1 MRPISREMAAEQAR
15 QVELLESFQD
25 VIRIRAQAGQFVFY
39 SRHIPPGLFLVLDGA
54 VAVLRGGGREDLPA
68 LGTQDA
74 TGGAF
79 FVPALDELDEPAG
92 AGVVVEREAEMLF
105 IPRSLALGATAVRRF
120 LENDGRFPALSLR

>member
-1 MRPISREMAAEQAR
+1 MAAEQAR

-39 SRHIPPGLFLVLDGA
+39 SRHIPPGLFLVLAGS

-74 TGGAF
+74 AGGAF
-79 FVPALDELDEPAG
+79 FVPALEELDQPAG
-92 AGVVVEREAEMLF
+92 AGVVVQREAEMLF

-120 LENDGRFPALSLR
+120 LENEGRFPALSLR